1 MSRTSLLRSGVSA
14 LALSAFAV
22 FSLSDP
28 ATATDFTVP
37 SATGSQTLTGD
48 DTGTVN
54 AGYSLSVSGV
64 AVTVQGPT
72 TGVTLDNY
80 GTITSTGDRAIF
92 TDGTTPLNFTI
103 NNAFGATISGKKDAI
118 RIDAAVGDGTVI
130 VNNGGIITSTTGE
143 AIDFE
148 KASVTTGTV
157 TLNNISTGEISAVN
171 SDAVRL
177 GEGNTLNN
185 YGSIYAG
192 GTVGSGSKNDGVD
205 LQGNTATINN
215 MASGV
220 ISGFRHGITT
230 DVDVTVTNYGTI
242 TGRNGSGVGS
252 DGDGT
257 VTNYGTITGAYAGVG
272 NGDGDGVDIDYTGTI
287 NNYGTIQGTG
297 AGGVDS
303 GGDTNHSEGIAMG
316 AGTINN
322 YAGATISGADRGIL
336 IDDGSGGSAPGSVTI
351 KNAGTIKGLANSAI
365 KIVGANANTIT
376 NSGLITGAGSN
387 PVIETDEGADTL
399 TNSGVINGSI
409 DLGGGVNVLDNEAGG
424 VLNVNSVLSVGA
436 GNTVNNAGT
445 ISPGG
450 TGTVT
455 TTTLTGSLA
464 QSSTG
469 TLAIDLDAAANTADR
484 IDVTETATLDGNI
497 KLSVAGLAISTGTVT
512 VLTGGNSV
520 DHTGLGLIASP
531 ALQAF
536 LVYPD
541 ANTIQ
546 VSYDLSFAPTNIGL
560 NGNQSSI
567 GNHLN
572 ASVTADPNSLS
583 GITGA
588 LLALTTAGQYT
599 AALNQLS
606 PEIYGDSAVAT
617 LYGAHSFGNALL
629 SCRARDA
636 QYVAVSE
643 DQCLWLAISGRTL
656 DQNTTASSIGYEE
669 QTWAVSGGGQ
679 VNVAPSYVVGLAF
692 GFEEGDG
699 ENASGARTDLSRAY
713 AGVVLKHTVGP
724 WYVAGAVFGGTGSAD
739 TTRPIDFGGLTT
751 TATGDQTVSHLSGR
765 LRVAYQFGGNAL
777 YVKPMVDL
785 EATQLWLGSVDEQGG
800 VGALSVASKQE
811 TIFSAAPAI
820 EIGSATTLAGGTVLR
835 PFARLGG
842 VFYSDDNI
850 ALSSAFIGAATGTPN
865 FSTSARIDNAMGN
878 VGAGL
883 DLVWRDGTTIKAQYD
898 GLFGED
904 TQQHSFGA
912 KASVKF

>member
-14 LALSAFAV
+14 LALSA
-22 FSLSDP
+22 SLSILVS
-28 ATATDFTVP
+28 AAAADFTV
-37 SATGSQTLTGD
+37 TGGTTSTSPQTLTDGQTGIVED
-48 DTGTVN
+48 GGTLDVSGTANATAITWSSGSVVITNDGLIEASSRGINASGSTSNRNITFTNTGTVSSADDAFRIN
-54 AGYSLSVSGV
+54 VNVTSGDILVYNSGLLHSDTGQAIDFNTITAGTANIKIYNYAGGTIESDANDVIRPGQNG
-64 AVTVQGPT
+64 TVY
-72 TGVTLDNY
+72 NY
-80 GTITSTGDRAIF
+80 GTITNANADPLDDSAIRAGSATNFSVENYGVIIGAHHGVDQNV
-92 TDGTTPLNFTI
+92 DGTLGNP
-103 NNAFGATISGKKDAI
+103 SS
-118 RIDAAVGDGTVI
+118 
-130 VNNGGIITSTTGE
+130 ST
-143 AIDFE
+143 
-148 KASVTTGTV
+148 
-157 TLNNISTGEISAVN
+157 L
-171 SDAVRL
+171 
-177 GEGNTLNN
+177 
-185 YGSIYAG
+185 
-192 GTVGSGSKNDGVD
+192 
-205 LQGNTATINN
+205 
-215 MASGV
+215 
-220 ISGFRHGITT
+220 
-230 DVDVTVTNYGTI
+230 TVTNYGTI
-242 TGRNGSGVGS
+242 TGLNGSGVGS
-252 DGDGT
+252 DGFGS
-257 VTNYGTITGAYAGVG
+257 VTNYGTITGSYIGSG
-272 NGDGDGVDIDYTGTI
+272 DGDGDGVDIDYIGTVT
-287 NNYGTIQGTG
+287 NYGTIKGTG

-303 GGDTNHSEGIAMG
+303 GGLANHSEGIAMG
-316 AGTINN
+316 GGIIKN
-322 YAGATISGADRGIL
+322 YAGGLISGADTGIR
-336 IDDGSGGSAPGSVTI
+336 IDNGSEGSAYGSVNI
-351 KNAGTIKGLANSAI
+351 WNAGTIEGLGGDAI
-365 KIVGANANTIT
+365 VVVG
-376 NSGLITGAGSN
+376 SYDD
-387 PVIETDEGADTL
+387 VL
-399 TNSGVINGSI
+399 TNYGTIDGSI
-409 DLGGGVNVLDNEAGG
+409 DLGGGTNTLDNEAGG

-599 AALNQLS
+599 AALDQLS

-643 DQCLWLAISGRTL
+643 DQCLWLAVSGRTL

-669 QTWAVSGGGQ
+669 QTWGVSGGGQ